1 MATLFLEVLKLLKK
15 RVRKIS
21 RETSIRLFIK
31 SCSFKI
37 NEKYI
42 YYTNTG
48 KVLPFEIK
56 IGLGRAKIRPK
67 MSYEQNG
74 ILGLLF
80 FRSREGVTSFPEL

>member
-1 MATLFLEVLKLLKK
+1 M
-15 RVRKIS
+15 
-21 RETSIRLFIK
+21 
-31 SCSFKI
+31 

-56 IGLGRAKIRPK
+56 IGPDHAK